1 MASEETLQAITDL
14 LTSLNKDW
22 EQDFLPL
29 CSNIFKRDIFRAS
42 QLTEEEAQKGFSF
55 LQKSAGGS
63 MTPEII
69 LDRTG
74 IDVTRVEQGDESA
87 PLTPRRDHCL
97 GSSQRHF

>member
-55 LQKSAGGS
+55 LQKKRRWQH
-63 MTPEII
+63 
-69 LDRTG
+69 D
-74 IDVTRVEQGDESA
+74 TRNY
-87 PLTPRRDHCL
+87 PRANWH
-97 GSSQRHF
+97 

>member
-29 CSNIFKRDIFRAS
+29 CSNIFKRDIFQHHSSPKKKRRKALAS
-42 QLTEEEAQKGFSF
+42 SR
-55 LQKSAGGS
+55 KSAGGS

-74 IDVTRVEQGDESA
+74 IDVTRVEQGDESRTA
-87 PLTPRRDHCL
+87 YA
-97 GSSQRHF
+97 SA